1 MAQSVALRDVGR
13 VGRSLRNPAHSW
25 QVRQKPFLLQPIC
38 FAPVLPGETLKN
50 LLFQARVVTEPIKN
64 PLIGWWCEYYWF
76 YVKHRDLAGASDFMG
91 MMVNP
96 GQSMS
101 GQVTAAASVPLY
113 RTTNQIN
120 WQQQCL
126 DAIVDAYFRGEGEAP
141 ADIDGLPVVGINH
154 NGWWDSAKTLSAYTV
169 GDINVDLNANSTIT
183 ASEVQRALMQWEFL
197 RANNLTEMTYED
209 YLRSYGV
216 RVQEEVTN
224 VPELIRYTREWSY
237 PTNTINPT
245 DGTPTSAVSWAVS
258 ERADKDRFFKEPG
271 FIVGLSVVRPKVYLS
286 EQRCAAINLLSDAY
300 AWLPAIMR
308 EDPATSIR
316 QIAAGAGSIWPDQS
330 TAFWVDIR
338 DLFLY
343 GDQFVNFS
351 LSATDAG
358 FVALPSADTT
368 NLRYPSN
375 ADILGLFVGT
385 TPTALVKQDGIAKFS
400 ILGAQTETSPR
411 GSRTGVVL

>member
-1 MAQSVALRDVGR
+1 M
-13 VGRSLRNPAHSW
+13 
-25 QVRQKPFLLQPIC
+25 
-38 FAPVLPGETLKN
+38 
-50 LLFQARVVTEPIKN
+50 
-64 PLIGWWCEYYWF
+64 PLSE
-76 YVKHRDLAGASDFMG
+76 
-91 MMVNP
+91 
-96 GQSMS
+96 
-101 GQVTAAASVPLY
+101 
-113 RTTNQIN
+113 
-120 WQQQCL
+120 
-126 DAIVDAYFRGEGEAP
+126 
-141 ADIDGLPVVGINH
+141 
-154 NGWWDSAKTLSAYTV
+154 YTV
-169 GDINVDLNANSTIT
+169 GDINVDLNDNSTIT

-271 FIVGLSVVRPKVYLS
+271 FIVGLSLIRPKVYLS
-286 EQRCAAINLLSDAY
+286 EQRCAAIGLLSDAY

-308 EDPATSIR
+308 DDPSTSIR

-330 TAFWVDIR
+330 AAFWVDIR

-358 FVALPSADTT
+358 FVALPSAKDRE
-368 NLRYPSN
+368 LRYPV
-375 ADILGLFVGT
+375 LFDQRRWRGPDEHRFDVG
-385 TPTALVKQDGIAKFS
+385 V
-400 ILGAQTETSPR
+400 
-411 GSRTGVVL
+411 

>member
-1 MAQSVALRDVGR
+1 MAQTVALRDVGR
-13 VGRSLRNPAHSW
+13 VGRSLRNPAHTW

-50 LLFQARVVTEPIKN
+50 LLFQARVVTDPIKN

-76 YVKHRDLAGASDFMG
+76 YVKHRDLAGAADFMA

-96 GQSMS
+96 GQSMA
-101 GQVTAAASVPLY
+101 GQVTPAASTALY

-126 DAIVDAYFRGEGEAP
+126 DAIVSSYFRAEGDNP
-141 ADIDGLPVVGINH
+141 GTIDGLPVVGINH
-154 NGWWDSAKTLSAYTV
+154 NGWFDSAMPLSEYTV

-271 FIVGLSVVRPKVYLS
+271 FIVGLSLIRPKVYLS

-308 EDPATSIR
+308 DDPSTSIR

-330 TAFWVDIR
+330 AAFWVDIR

-368 NLRYPSN
+368 NLRYPSD
-375 ADILGLFVGT
+375 ADIKALFVGT
-385 TPTALVKQDGIAKFS
+385 TPAALVKQDGIAKFS

-411 GSRTGVVL
+411 GSRVGMVM

>member
-1 MAQSVALRDVGR
+1 M
-13 VGRSLRNPAHSW
+13 P
-25 QVRQKPFLLQPIC
+25 
-38 FAPVLPGETLKN
+38 
-50 LLFQARVVTEPIKN
+50 
-64 PLIGWWCEYYWF
+64 
-76 YVKHRDLAGASDFMG
+76 
-91 MMVNP
+91 
-96 GQSMS
+96 
-101 GQVTAAASVPLY
+101 
-113 RTTNQIN
+113 
-120 WQQQCL
+120 
-126 DAIVDAYFRGEGEAP
+126 
-141 ADIDGLPVVGINH
+141 
-154 NGWWDSAKTLSAYTV
+154 LSAYSV

-183 ASEVQRALMQWEFL
+183 ASEVQRAMMHWEFL

-216 RVQEEVTN
+216 KVQAEVSN

-237 PTNTINPT
+237 PTNTVNPA
-245 DGTPTSAVSWAVS
+245 DGAPSSAVSWAVS

-271 FIVGLSVVRPKVYLS
+271 FIVGLSCVRPKVYLS
-286 EQRCAAINLLSDAY
+286 EQRCAGINLLSDAY

-308 EDPATSIR
+308 EDPTTSIR

-338 DLFLY
+338 DLFLH

-411 GSRTGVVL
+411 GSVMGMVM